1 MNTISGNL
9 DKKINWSAMI
19 MFALGFWL
27 SGSFILDF
35 VLIPSLS
42 ASGMMAE
49 GGFASAGFVIFGI
62 FNHIEVVCAA
72 IVLTGFLV
80 FSHHHNLSEKQ
91 ERWSVIIASLLLIIT
106 LAYTYI
112 FTPQMTSLGLNLNW
126 LNPSTE
132 MPRAMIPMHA
142 FYWLLETIKFFGGA
156 ILLKWCY
163 RNSCRIV

>member
-1 MNTISGNL
+1 
-9 DKKINWSAMI
+9 

-49 GGFASAGFVIFGI
+49 GSFATAGFVIFGV
-62 FNHIEVVCAA
+62 FNRIEVLCAA
-72 IVLTGFLV
+72 LVLTGFLV
-80 FSHHHNLSEKQ
+80 FSYYHNLDEKQ
-91 ERWSVIIASLLLIIT
+91 QRWSIILASLLFVIT

-126 LNPSTE
+126 VNPSKE
-132 MPRAMIPMHA
+132 MPAAMISMHEA
-142 FYWLLETIKFFGGA
+142 YWLLESIKFIGGA
-156 ILLKWCY
+156 TLLNWCY
-163 RNSCRIV
+163 RNSCRI